1 MTVRK
6 KKYKPKLFESTGTS
20 NDTSANIYH
29 SMMISPAFKNMTKN
43 QRLLYI
49 CMKDRFYGQRK
60 PGLDY
65 PDIDGLQGDDKFYFN
80 FALAEEYGLYTKGNK
95 QSLYND
101 IKELEKHGF
110 IKTLSNGKST
120 HSRSIYQYVKDWQ
133 TWKSGN

>member
-80 FALAEEYGLYTKGNK
+80 FALAEEYGLYTKGV
-95 QSLYND
+95 S
-101 IKELEKHGF
+101 
-110 IKTLSNGKST
+110 GK
-120 HSRSIYQYVKDWQ
+120 
-133 TWKSGN
+133 